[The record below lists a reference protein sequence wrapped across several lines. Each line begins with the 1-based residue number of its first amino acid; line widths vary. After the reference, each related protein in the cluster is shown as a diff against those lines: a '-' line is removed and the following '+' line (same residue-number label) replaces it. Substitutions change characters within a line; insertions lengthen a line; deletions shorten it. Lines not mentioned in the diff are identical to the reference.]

1 MRTFLSALL
10 LSGLL
15 GSGLSAR
22 AAWQSAETA
31 PPLLQSQKQDVFAL
45 DLSKNGQYLASAS
58 FDGTTRVWNTQTWEE
73 IYNFPGHANWVGDV
87 AIHPTEPLMV
97 TAGLDGRLQLW
108 NLTDGKKVETLETF
122 EKALLSVRFSP
133 DGKYLAVG
141 GKSKTIT
148 LFDWASRNLLT
159 RFEGHSGSVVN
170 LVFSPDSKY
179 LASVAFNDLSILLWD
194 VSQQQLAHRLIDHR
208 EELYALDFSPDGKYL
223 ASAGADRIIRLWDM
237 RTLLPI
243 QQLAGHL
250 KPVWSLRFHPDSQS
264 LVSGSI
270 GDQTLRFW
278 SIPTGANTEILM
290 DVGQNTYDL
299 AFLPTGKTL
308 ISSHRE
314 GKIKIWEDLAT
325 QTPTPG
331 ENRPLEALRIDLSI
345 ERSSANQLVL
355 QLRQNNA
362 PLLEGVSLGVEVLT
376 PQVKLLSPTPTFFLA
391 TMEQGAVKKLSLP
404 LQTPADL
411 PFVDLR
417 LSIESQS
424 PEGRVVLPLRVPL
437 LEEKR

>member
-1 MRTFLSALL
+1 MRLL

-15 GSGLSAR
+15 LSSFCLCLSAQ

-31 PPLLQSQKQDVFAL
+31 PKMLQAQKQDVFAL
-45 DLSKNGQYLASAS
+45 EVSKNGQYLASAS

-87 AIHPTEPLMV
+87 AFHPTEPLMV

-108 NLTDGKKVETLETF
+108 NLTDGKKIETLETF

-133 DGKYLAVG
+133 DGKYLAVA
-141 GKSKTIT
+141 GKSKTIS
-148 LFDWASRNLLT
+148 LFDWQSKTLLA

-170 LVFSPDSKY
+170 LAFSPDGKY
-179 LASVAFNDLSILLWD
+179 LASVAFNDLAVLLWD
-194 VSQQQLAHRLIDHR
+194 INQKKLAHRLVDHQ
-208 EELYALDFSPDGKYL
+208 EELYAVDFSPDGQYL
-223 ASAGADRIIRLWDM
+223 ASAGADRIIRLWSM
-237 RTLLPI
+237 STLLPV

-250 KPVWSLRFHPDSQS
+250 KPVWALKFHPNSQS

-278 SIPTGANTEILM
+278 SIPAGANTEILT

-308 ISSHRE
+308 FSSHRE
-314 GKIKIWEDLAT
+314 GMIKIWEDIASR
-325 QTPTPG
+325 PTVPG
-331 ENRPLEALRIDLSI
+331 SPRALEALRIDLSI
-345 ERSSANQLVL
+345 EQAQPDLITL

-362 PLLEGVSLGVEVLT
+362 PLLEGVSLTVEVLSE
-376 PQVKLLSPTPTFFLA
+376 QVKLRSPSRTFFLPK
-391 TMEQGAVKKLSLP
+391 MEQGVRKTLALP
-404 LQTPADL
+404 LQTP
-411 PFVDLR
+411 PEIPYIDLR
-417 LSIESQS
+417 LSIESQT

-437 LEEKR
+437 KKETP